1 MATTFYNQATLTY
14 NGNTIIS
21 NKTSGEIVNALSAA
35 KTAVTSEYSLGDDIT
50 YIISI
55 VNSGYTPF
63 TNLTLTDNLGV
74 YSFNSGE
81 LIPLTYVNNSVK
93 YFVNGVLQEAPTVT
107 NNQNLTISGINVP
120 EQGSAM
126 IIYTVTANNYAP
138 LDVDGSITNVATISG
153 DGIANNIVVQS
164 TVETSDNSVLDI
176 SKSVCPEVVSE
187 NGQITYTFVIQNTG
201 NTEASAA
208 DLVVLEDTFTP
219 ILKNISVTF
228 NDTPWSLLTNYTYN
242 TVTGEFKTVAGQ
254 ITVPKATYSQEESG
268 VWTVEPGTSILKI
281 TGNV

>member
-138 LDVDGSITNVATISG
+138 LDVDGSITNAATISG